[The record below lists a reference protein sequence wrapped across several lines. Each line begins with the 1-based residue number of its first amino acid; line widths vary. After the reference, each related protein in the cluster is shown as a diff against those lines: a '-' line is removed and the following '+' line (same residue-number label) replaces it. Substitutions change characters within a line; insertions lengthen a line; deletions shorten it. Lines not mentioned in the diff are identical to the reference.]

1 MSGWNGTADDAA
13 PVLFFDGVCNV
24 CNAAVQFIIRHEAGP
39 TLRCPSLQ
47 SNTAADA
54 LVPLVIDP
62 KDLDSLVIVKDGKA
76 VNRST
81 AALEAAR
88 YLKTPWRWLVVFLWV
103 PKPIR
108 DFFYK
113 AFANNRYRL
122 FGKKD
127 ACMVPTP
134 ELRARFL

>member
-1 MSGWNGTADDAA
+1 MSE
-13 PVLFFDGVCNV
+13 PLPPILFFDGVCNV
-24 CNAAVQFIIRHEAGP
+24 CNASVQFVLNHEASS
-39 TLRCPSLQ
+39 TLRFASLQ
-47 SNTAADA
+47 SKTAAEV
-54 LVPLVIDP
+54 LPPLGIDP
-62 KDLDSLVIVKDGKA
+62 ADLDSLVVVKDGKA

-88 YLKTPWRWLVVFLWV
+88 YLKAPWRWMVVFLLI

-127 ACMVPTP
+127 ECMIPTP